1 MFPSRYRSYGADSL
15 FFCVGIY
22 KDLAPPEPFFQ
33 RPARPCRTSLGW
45 PSRSSNYT
53 AEVATAKGV
62 ILVGQ
67 HICLNVAKGRFRF
80 VFDTVVEGLDDVFLK
95 MGGTRVGLNNR
106 FSFGLAVFVI
116 SETEHIHFH
125 AGGDPRDHWMHMLR
139 NTRSCT
145 QTHGGPDR

>member
-1 MFPSRYRSYGADSL
+1 MHPKVTNVPKQISLLRSSL
-15 FFCVGIY
+15 SFFCVGIY

-33 RPARPCRTSLGW
+33 RPARPYRTSLGW

-80 VFDTVVEGLDDVFLK
+80 VFDTVVEGSDDVFLK
-95 MGGTRVGLNNR
+95 M
-106 FSFGLAVFVI
+106 AVRGW
-116 SETEHIHFH
+116 
-125 AGGDPRDHWMHMLR
+125 A
-139 NTRSCT
+139 
-145 QTHGGPDR
+145 